1 MSAALRVAAA
11 LAAGIAISLGLLILV
26 YALVGLAS

>member
-11 LAAGIAISLGLLILV
+11 LAAGIAIPLGLLILV
-26 YALVGLAS
+26 YALVRLAS